1 MPHITPNLWFD
12 GNALEAA
19 EFYCSIFPNSSV
31 TTVTRHPIDAPM
43 GDAKVGDVLTVSWEL
58 DGQDYT
64 GINGGPMFQFS
75 EAVSLLIN
83 VKDQEELDYY
93 WDKLTADGGQESQC
107 GWLKDKFGFNWQVCP
122 ADWEKWLNDPDA
134 ERVQRMTAAM
144 YTMQKL
150 DIQALQDAAD
160 GK

>member
-19 EFYCSIFPNSSV
+19 EFYCSIFPNSKI
-31 TTVTRHPIDAPM
+31 TTVTRHSIDAPV
-43 GDAKVGDVLTVSWEL
+43 GDAKAGDVLTVSWEL

-75 EAVSLLIN
+75 EAVSLLVN

-107 GWLKDKFGFNWQVCP
+107 GWCKDKFGFNWQVCP
-122 ADWEKWLNDPDA
+122 ADWEQWLNDPDP
-134 ERVQRMTAAM
+134 ERVLRMTEAM
-144 YTMQKL
+144 YKMQKL
-150 DIQALQDAAD
+150 DIQALRDAAD